1 MPRAKTPRTPKVSS
15 KPAADN
21 NVLRMP
27 EAGNGNGN
35 SHNGSQNGHTPGD
48 LESAIRL
55 RAYELYAQ
63 RGYVEGFEEEDWL
76 RAEREVRERHAQS
89 A

>member
-1 MPRAKTPRTPKVSS
+1 MPRAKSPRTPKPTTKSVVE
-15 KPAADN
+15 N
-21 NVLRMP
+21 NVLQMP
-27 EAGNGNGN
+27 ENGNAN
-35 SHNGSQNGHTPGD
+35 SQNGSSRNGSLTSD

-63 RGYVEGFEEEDWL
+63 RGYIEGFEKEDWL
-76 RAEREVRERHAQS
+76 TAEREVLDRRAQS

>member
-1 MPRAKTPRTPKVSS
+1 MPRAKSPRTA
-15 KPAADN
+15 KPTTKPVVEN
-21 NVLRMP
+21 NVLQMP
-27 EAGNGNGN
+27 ENSNG
-35 SHNGSQNGHTPGD
+35 SSQNGSSRNGSLTSD

-63 RGYVEGFEEEDWL
+63 RGYLEGFEKEDWL
-76 RAEREVRERHAQS
+76 TAEREVLARRAQS

>member
-1 MPRAKTPRTPKVSS
+1 MPRAKSPRTTKSATKAV
-15 KPAADN
+15 ADN
-21 NVLRMP
+21 KVLQMP
-27 EAGNGNGN
+27 ENGKPHNS
-35 SHNGSQNGHTPGD
+35 SHNGSSSSD

-63 RGYVEGFEEEDWL
+63 RGYLEGFEKEDWL
-76 RAEREVRERHAQS
+76 TAEREVLARRAQS

>member
-1 MPRAKTPRTPKVSS
+1 MPRAKSPRSPKATT
-15 KPAADN
+15 KPAAEN
-21 NVLRMP
+21 KVLHMP
-27 EAGNGNGN
+27 E
-35 SHNGSQNGHTPGD
+35 NGSSNPQNGSSRNGSLPSD

-63 RGYVEGFEEEDWL
+63 RGYIEGYEKEDWL
-76 RAEREVRERHAQS
+76 TAEREVLARRAQS

>member
-1 MPRAKTPRTPKVSS
+1 MPRAKSPRTPKPTT
-15 KPAADN
+15 KPVEN
-21 NVLRMP
+21 KVLQMP
-27 EAGNGNGN
+27 ENGAAN
-35 SHNGSQNGHTPGD
+35 SQNGSSRNGSLPSD

-63 RGYVEGFEEEDWL
+63 RGYIEGFEKEDWL
-76 RAEREVRERHAQS
+76 TAEREVLARRAQS

>member
-1 MPRAKTPRTPKVSS
+1 MPRAKSPRPAKPTTKPVS
-15 KPAADN
+15 DN
-21 NVLRMP
+21 NILQMP
-27 EAGNGNGN
+27 ENGKSN
-35 SHNGSQNGHTPGD
+35 SHNGSPNGSSHPE

-63 RGYVEGFEEEDWL
+63 RGYVVGFEEEDWL
-76 RAEREVRERHAQS
+76 TAEREVLARRAQS

>member
-1 MPRAKTPRTPKVSS
+1 MPRAKSPRTPKAAT
-15 KPAADN
+15 KPVVDN

-27 EAGNGNGN
+27 ENGNAN
-35 SHNGSQNGHTPGD
+35 SPKASSRNGSLPFD
-48 LESAIRL
+48 LEAAIRL

-63 RGYVEGFEEEDWL
+63 RGYLEGFEKEDWL
-76 RAEREVRERHAQS
+76 QAEREVLARHAQS